1 METVTGYAVASDGA
15 YIAYQTYG
23 EGNTDLVWQF
33 DWFSNIDAQWEL
45 DWERDW
51 LRGLGTFSRVILH
64 DRRATGLSSRNVAAP
79 NLETRVSDLLA
90 VLDAVGADGP
100 VVVGGFLEG
109 GAPNALLA
117 ATFPERVQ
125 SLIWVSPVARS
136 TWTPDYPWGI
146 RPDYVEFER
155 ESFAV
160 WGTTEY
166 GRIFAEH
173 LSPPGAVTADDAAWL
188 GKLSRQTCTPDTAR
202 ELAEIWYQTDVRGAL
217 RAIQAPS
224 LLIDTSETNA
234 DRAEVEYVA
243 SLIPTA
249 TVRSIPGVMFTTSYL
264 EVIREFLGVEPPRPS
279 LDSLLTTVI
288 FTDIVGS
295 TQRQTALG
303 DLAWKALVEQ
313 HHTIVRGALD
323 RWRGIE
329 DDTAGDGFFAHFD
342 GPARAIHCGIEIS
355 ERVRDL
361 GLQVRSG
368 VHTGECELIDG
379 KPGGVSVTTAA
390 RISALAGPSQVL
402 VSQTV
407 KDLVAGSGFVFQDAG
422 EHELKGIPNR
432 WRLYQAAH

>member
-1 METVTGYAVASDGA
+1 MEIVTGYAVASDGA

-23 EGNTDLVWQF
+23 DGETNLVWQF
-33 DWFSNIDAQWEL
+33 DWFGNIDALWEV
-45 DWERDW
+45 DWLRDW
-51 LRGLGTFSRVILH
+51 LPGLGTFSRVILH
-64 DRRATGLSSRNVAAP
+64 DRRATGLSSRNVPAP

-90 VLDAVGADGP
+90 VLDAIGADGP

-125 SLIWVSPVARS
+125 SLIWVSPSPRS

-146 RPDYVEFER
+146 KPEYVEFER

-173 LSPPGAVTADDAAWL
+173 LAPVGALTEDDAAWL
-188 GKLSRQTCTPDTAR
+188 GKLSRQTCTPDVAR
-202 ELAEIWYQTDVRGAL
+202 ALAEIWYQTDVRGAL
-217 RAIQAPS
+217 PAIQAPS
-224 LLIDTSETNA
+224 LLIHTSETDA
-234 DRAEVEYVA
+234 DRAECEYVA

-249 TVRSIPGVMFTTSYL
+249 TVRSFPGARFTTSYL
-264 EVIREFLGVEPPRPS
+264 DAVRQFLGVEPPRPS
-279 LDSLLTTVI
+279 LDSLLTTVL
-288 FTDIVGS
+288 FTDIVES

-303 DLAWKALVEQ
+303 DLEWKALVER
-313 HHTIVRGALD
+313 HHRVVRHALD
-323 RWRGIE
+323 RWRGTE

-368 VHTGECELIDG
+368 IHTGECELIDG

-407 KDLVAGSGFVFQDAG
+407 KDLVAGSGFGFDEAG
-422 EHELKGIPNR
+422 EHELKGIPDR
-432 WRLYQAAH
+432 WRLYQAAR